1 MIPTLIE
8 TLLVTVK
15 TCLSSHPLL
24 QLLEKIKKQCTSMKE
39 GLESAAVLY
48 LHFIRS
54 FFLQKYHNSLI
65 EEHTILSGSLGT
77 KLITHRLEFS
87 CPHLAWVCKKTCLYD
102 NGVSTCGMGHLFIRS
117 CISFFF
123 SPLLF
128 PSHVV
133 VPILHLFT
141 QISSV
146 YEICIKLRIS
156 SCLCKKDSCFHHF
169 CKICFIA
176 IIISQFLE

>member
-8 TLLVTVK
+8 TPLVTVK

-24 QLLEKIKKQCTSMKE
+24 QLLEKIKKQCTSMEE

-65 EEHTILSGSLGT
+65 EEHTISSGSLGT
-77 KLITHRLEFS
+77 KLITHGWNFHVLILHGCAKRLVSMTMEFRLVLWAIYS
-87 CPHLAWVCKKTCLYD
+87 SEVVL
-102 NGVSTCGMGHLFIRS
+102 LFFGS
-117 CISFFF
+117 S
-123 SPLLF
+123 LF

-156 SCLCKKDSCFHHF
+156 SCFSKKDSCFHHC

-176 IIISQFLE
+176 IIINQFLE